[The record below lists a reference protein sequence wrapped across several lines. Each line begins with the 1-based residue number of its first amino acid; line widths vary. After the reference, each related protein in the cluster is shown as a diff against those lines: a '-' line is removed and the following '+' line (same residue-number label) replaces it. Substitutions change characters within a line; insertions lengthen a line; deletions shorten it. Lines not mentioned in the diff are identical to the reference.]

1 MGGGGGGG
9 GTLPL
14 GVGCS
19 SVTGVGSTATDFV
32 ADLDLLILLSLF
44 SSSFFLFA
52 SSFSLFAASF
62 FKRSSSCFFSFSAT
76 FLSFSTCLSSLISA
90 VCAATPVKGGGDA
103 GGGPDPDSGLV

>member
-52 SSFSLFAASF
+52 SSFSLFAVSF

-90 VCAATPVKGGGDA
+90 VCAAAPVKGGDA